1 MENGSEPGNW
11 YRKNDAASKLGKAER
26 TLEKWIADRKLKSR
40 IDWTGRIEVFVPD
53 RMLEEK
59 SRKTDEI
66 DSELRQLVTEALI
79 DKSELIKAKSEILT
93 LSSEL
98 HRTQTQMIG
107 LTHERSNYN
116 TALQRASD
124 DREQL
129 KKTRER
135 IEILEAELEKA
146 KTPWWKKLT

>member
-1 MENGSEPGNW
+1 MSDGSEPGNW
-11 YRKNDAASKLGKAER
+11 YRKNDAASKLRKAER
-26 TLEKWIADRKLKSR
+26 TLEKWVADRKLKSR

-59 SRKTDEI
+59 SRNEEVAP
-66 DSELRQLVTEALI
+66 SELMQQITEAL
-79 DKSELIKAKSEILT
+79 KAQSELLVCRA
-93 LSSEL
+93 EL
-98 HRTQTQMIG
+98 HRKETEVIG

-129 KKTRER
+129 KKARER
-135 IEILEAELEKA
+135 IETLEIELEKA
-146 KTPWWKKLT
+146 KTPWWKKLNS